1 MAPKQGAT
9 GPKPG
14 DGIRSMDTTSLFRI
28 TNFELYVKPNKFI
41 MAFGLVAAT
50 ACFGYLYYWNH
61 SQRTNPNSPTYV
73 AVNEDDTLTIRKRSS
88 RWN

>member
-1 MAPKQGAT
+1 MLNQCVYSPHSMAFFHNTFASTQQ
-9 GPKPG
+9 
-14 DGIRSMDTTSLFRI
+14 
-28 TNFELYVKPNKFI
+28 NKFI
-41 MAFGLVAAT
+41 MVFGLVAAT